1 MSRLT
6 DAAYDATASTQAAC
20 QAVRELPHPASDY
33 APALHQLHETASAMT
48 NLLGRLRRRVVQADR
63 TSMPAAVADVLDV
76 LLTDDLHAAE
86 TAARRLSIEL
96 NTCAGDFDQIQVTNP
111 HNTAVAL

>member
-6 DAAYDATASTQAAC
+6 DAAYDATAATRAAC
-20 QAVRELPHPASDY
+20 QAVGDRPHPSSDY

-48 NLLGRLRRRVVQADR
+48 TLLGQLRRRVSLADR

-76 LLTDDLHAAE
+76 FLADDLRAAE

-96 NTCAGDFDQIQVTNP
+96 NTCAQDFDQIQVTTP